1 MRSMVRQIAALAL
14 LLLVV
19 CVAIRVAN
27 GNAYTA
33 YLSANGQAQAERL
46 EGFTIE
52 AAPFAGDRVRVR
64 MVPRQRGRADL
75 RVDAATRE
83 FRVGPLM
90 TVYDVS
96 TGGFTGDNLAL
107 IAATAFFLLVAAIMI
122 RYYRTVRGPA
132 FYAHATIYA
141 AGFSLFSL
149 LTGVTMGYVTIQ
161 RLTRPASF
169 MMLNAYDVISR
180 AGYTFMLSTA
190 PLVALFAAAMTVSN
204 IVLMR
209 HERTRLKNALGILAG
224 LLLIA
229 GEAVAIL
236 IDRSGMGRPG
246 PEEDAKQLALFLFPT
261 VFVYFECVLIGA
273 ILCGVRAARHVPTL
287 DREVLIVLGCWFKP
301 DGTLT
306 PLLQGRVDKAVEFWT
321 RQRDATGLEATVIP
335 SGGQG
340 RDEPMPE
347 AEAMANYMIKMG
359 VPESRVIRESG
370 SHSTY
375 QNMAYS
381 KAIIDRARPGARA
394 AYVTTNYHVFRA
406 GVWANQAGL
415 PAEGIGSATR
425 WWYWPN
431 AFMRECAGLL
441 VHRWR
446 QEALGLLVLI
456 LFFGTLAALL

>member
-1 MRSMVRQIAALAL
+1 
-14 LLLVV
+14 
-19 CVAIRVAN
+19 
-27 GNAYTA
+27 
-33 YLSANGQAQAERL
+33 
-46 EGFTIE
+46 
-52 AAPFAGDRVRVR
+52 
-64 MVPRQRGRADL
+64 
-75 RVDAATRE
+75 
-83 FRVGPLM
+83 
-90 TVYDVS
+90 
-96 TGGFTGDNLAL
+96 
-107 IAATAFFLLVAAIMI
+107 
-122 RYYRTVRGPA
+122 
-132 FYAHATIYA
+132 
-141 AGFSLFSL
+141 
-149 LTGVTMGYVTIQ
+149 
-161 RLTRPASF
+161 
-169 MMLNAYDVISR
+169 
-180 AGYTFMLSTA
+180 MLSTA